1 MKILWA
7 NCWKGHKV
15 TFGAPWKDPKDKLML
30 IPMFWRFQKS
40 IWEQWKRKFK
50 LTSPCEMGDSTAQI
64 EIVQCWWPVESMLH
78 GSLQFHTLKVRILK
92 VLTLCESKATLP

>member
-1 MKILWA
+1 MIFEIDLKNRSCFLYANLMSKVRTVQPSPPSCTDSKKTLRISMKISWA

-40 IWEQWKRKFK
+40 IRERWKRKFE
-50 LTSPCEMGDSTAQI
+50 LTSPCEKGD
-64 EIVQCWWPVESMLH
+64 P
-78 GSLQFHTLKVRILK
+78 
-92 VLTLCESKATLP
+92 